1 MSIKNIL
8 TMPNKI
14 LTTKS
19 SKVTEFDFKTKE
31 ICQDLLE
38 TALSQKDPEAAGL
51 AAPQIGE
58 NKRIILVRDF
68 KILPNNQK
76 MIVTNI
82 IMINPKI
89 ISKSKEL
96 ETDWESCLSIPF
108 MYGKV
113 QRSKNLKIL
122 YQDEKGSE
130 FKLKAQ
136 GFLARVIQHEID
148 HLDGVIFNEKIL
160 GKLITEEEYN
170 KQIENE

>member
-1 MSIKNIL
+1 
-8 TMPNKI
+8 
-14 LTTKS
+14 
-19 SKVTEFDFKTKE
+19 
-31 ICQDLLE
+31 
-38 TALSQKDPEAAGL
+38 
-51 AAPQIGE
+51 
-58 NKRIILVRDF
+58 
-68 KILPNNQK
+68 
-76 MIVTNI
+76 
-82 IMINPKI
+82 MINPKI

-148 HLDGVIFNEKIL
+148 HLDGVVFNEKIL
-160 GKLITEEEYN
+160 GKLMNEEEYN
-170 KQIENE
+170 KQVENE

>member
-8 TMPNKI
+8 IMPNKI

-19 SKVTEFDFKTKE
+19 SKVTNFDHKTKE
-31 ICQDLLE
+31 ICQDLIE
-38 TALSQKDPEAAGL
+38 TAISQKNPEAAGL

-68 KILPNNQK
+68 KILPNSEK
-76 MIVTNI
+76 MLVTNI

-96 ETDWESCLSIPF
+96 ETDWESCLSIPL

-113 QRSKNLKIL
+113 LRAKNLKIVF
-122 YQDEKGSE
+122 QDEKGIE

-136 GFLARVIQHEID
+136 GFLARVILHEID
-148 HLDGVIFNEKIL
+148 HLDGIMFNEKII

-170 KQIENE
+170 KQIGNE